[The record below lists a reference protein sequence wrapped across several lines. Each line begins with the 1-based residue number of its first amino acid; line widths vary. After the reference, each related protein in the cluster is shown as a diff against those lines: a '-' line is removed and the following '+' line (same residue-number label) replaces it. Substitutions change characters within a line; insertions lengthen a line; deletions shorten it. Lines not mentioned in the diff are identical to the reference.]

1 MRVNEDASI
10 FGAFFLIK
18 EGVKFLLILNA
29 NKRKPDN
36 DICLGNQLI
45 RKIEEKIGYQ
55 SKKFREEFMEILKK
69 TLKKMELE
77 EKQQIVEHIYFQID
91 ELKRGDKSREAI
103 GKILVMNSE
112 HFKQIEEKLERNDYH
127 RKMTKE
133 EAMQAV
139 TLYAGS
145 YEFLPARFKE
155 NFDIALRTVEKD
167 PWQMRHMPLRL
178 RNSER
183 IALAAVS
190 REGETLGLVGYKQKR
205 NSQVIAAALRNDRDA
220 ENILTANM
228 KDRSKEVKRKRPPLE
243 IHSQRTGK
251 ERTING

>member
-1 MRVNEDASI
+1 MRLFIYEEVR
-10 FGAFFLIK
+10 
-18 EGVKFLLILNA
+18 FLLILNT
-29 NKRKPDN
+29 NKKKTDDDVR
-36 DICLGNQLI
+36 LGNRLI

-55 SKKFREEFMEILKK
+55 SKKFREEFMEMLKK

-77 EKQQIVEHIYFQID
+77 EKQRTVERIHFQID
-91 ELKRGDKSREAI
+91 ELERGDKSREAVAAV
-103 GKILVMNSE
+103 LVMNSE
-112 HFKQIEEKLERNDYH
+112 HFKPLEEKLERNDYH
-127 RKMTKE
+127 REMTKE

-145 YEFLPARFKE
+145 YEFLPARFRE

-167 PWQMRHMPLRL
+167 PWQMRHMSLRL

-205 NSQVIAAALRNDRDA
+205 NSRVIDAALRNDRDA
-220 ENILTANM
+220 ENMLTPDMEN
-228 KDRSKEVKRKRPPLE
+228 RSKEMRRKRPPLE
-243 IHSQRTGK
+243 IHRQRTGR
-251 ERTING
+251 ERTINEK